1 MYNIDILTPRGACM
15 KIEDYHSKISLFY
28 ETNPHLTHDELAV
41 VLTADLMYKDLPNDL
56 PEFRKRYAHLDP
68 SVLEGAHEGITFL
81 RIAEEKKPARV
92 LKDRLNAYLN
102 VKFHDITN
110 IKNYEDNAVLFQ
122 ERSAIASEVIEEI
135 LARADF
141 PKEIAA
147 VLREKEEVRS
157 CYDFYQMLQ
166 LFKSARGDRLRYE
179 ILRKIGLI
187 VLSARIDR
195 TVEMEDLEERKK
207 EVWKAFDRGLRRT
220 KKGKMEYYLWLN
232 AKHKVEFSADEKR
245 ARSTYDKELV
255 IRRRQAR
262 KIYPLQRFVC
272 HPFTTFSGN
281 QILHMEIRN
290 KFGSQG
296 RLSYTSYVEKMAR
309 KNLGFPNQV
318 HDTIGVKIVVEKED
332 QIPNIIRD
340 LESFLGGS
348 STRKMEKNSYHR
360 FGRRRL
366 SDYSS
371 PEYFVWKAIYDI
383 TLPHP
388 SISQIT
394 KMLKLTRG
402 NRVAQKELKNRLE
415 YFVNHPS
422 DFVIEVQLQD
432 IKSYF
437 LSIAKGSS
445 TAHASLKMNQIRS
458 NSFYKFFPSEIYE
471 QDVNQLKLRVLGQS
485 QEC

>member
-1 MYNIDILTPRGACM
+1 M
-15 KIEDYHSKISLFY
+15 KIEDYQAKISLFY

-41 VLTADLMYKDLPNDL
+41 VLTADLMYQDLPDDL

-81 RIAEEKKPARV
+81 RIAEEKKPARF
-92 LKDRLNAYLN
+92 LKGCLNAYLN

-110 IKNYEDNAVLFQ
+110 VKNYEDNAVLFR
-122 ERSAIASEVIEEI
+122 ERSAIASEVIEEV
-135 LARADF
+135 LVRADF
-141 PKEIAA
+141 PEAIAA

-157 CYDFYQMLQ
+157 CYDFYEMLR
-166 LFKSARGDRLRYE
+166 LFKSARGDRIRYE

-195 TVEMEDLEERKK
+195 TVEMEDLEERRK

-220 KKGKMEYYLWLN
+220 KKGRKEYYLWLN
-232 AKHKVEFSADEKR
+232 AKHKVEFSTDEKR
-245 ARSTYDKELV
+245 ARSTYDRELV
-255 IRRRQAR
+255 MRRRHAC

-290 KFGSQG
+290 KFESHG
-296 RLSYTSYVEKMAR
+296 RLSYTSYMEKMVR
-309 KNLGFPNQV
+309 KILQFPNQV
-318 HDTIGVKIVVEKED
+318 HDTIGVKIVVEQES
-332 QIPNIIRD
+332 QIPDIIRD

-366 SDYSS
+366 SEYSS

-388 SISQIT
+388 SISQIK

-402 NRVAQKELKNRLE
+402 NHVAQKELKTRLE
-415 YFVNHPS
+415 YFISHPS

-432 IKSYF
+432 IKSYL
-437 LSIAKGSS
+437 LSIAEGSS
-445 TAHASLKMNQIRS
+445 TAHGWLKMNQIRS
-458 NSFYKFFPSEIYE
+458 NSFYKFFPREIYAH
-471 QDVNQLKLRVLGQS
+471 DVNQLKLRVLSQS
-485 QEC
+485 PQS

>member
-1 MYNIDILTPRGACM
+1 M

-41 VLTADLMYKDLPNDL
+41 VLTADLMYKDLPDDL
-56 PEFRKRYAHLDP
+56 RDFRKKYAHLDP

-81 RIAEEKKPARV
+81 RIAEATKPPRV

-110 IKNYEDNAVLFQ
+110 IKNYEDNTVLFRK
-122 ERSAIASEVIEEI
+122 RSEIASRVIEEI

-147 VLREKEEVRS
+147 VLHEKEAVRT
-157 CYDFYQMLQ
+157 CYDFYEMLQ
-166 LFKSARGDRLRYE
+166 LFKAARGDRLRYE

-195 TVEMEDLEERKK
+195 TVEMGDLEKRKK
-207 EVWKAFDRGLRRT
+207 EVWKVFHRGLRHT
-220 KKGKMEYYLWLN
+220 KKGKKEYFLWLN
-232 AKHKVEFSADEKR
+232 AKHKVEFTTDEKR
-245 ARSTYDKELV
+245 ARSTYNKELA
-255 IRRRQAR
+255 IRRRQAC
-262 KIYPLQRFVC
+262 KIYPLQRFLC

-290 KFGSQG
+290 KFGSRG
-296 RLSYTSYVEKMAR
+296 RLSYASYVEKMVR
-309 KNLGFPNQV
+309 KILEFPNQV

-332 QIPNIIRD
+332 QIPGIIRD

-388 SISQIT
+388 SISQIK

-402 NRVAQKELKNRLE
+402 NRVAQKELRNRLE
-415 YFVNHPS
+415 YFVDHPS

-432 IKSYF
+432 IKSYL

-445 TAHASLKMNQIRS
+445 TAHACLKMNQIRS
-458 NSFYKFFPSEIYE
+458 NSFYKFFPKEIYE
-471 QDVNQLKLRVLGQS
+471 RDVTQLKLGLLGQGS
-485 QEC
+485 KR

>member
-1 MYNIDILTPRGACM
+1 M
-15 KIEDYHSKISLFY
+15 KIEDYHAKISIFY

-41 VLTADLMYKDLPNDL
+41 LLTADLMYKDLPDDL

-68 SVLEGAHEGITFL
+68 SVLEGTHEGITFL
-81 RIAEEKKPARV
+81 RIAEDKKPARV

-110 IKNYEDNAVLFQ
+110 IKDYKDNAMLFR

-135 LARADF
+135 LLRADF

-157 CYDFYQMLQ
+157 CYDFYEMLQ
-166 LFKSARGDRLRYE
+166 LFKSSRGNRLRYE

-220 KKGKMEYYLWLN
+220 KKGKTEYFLWLN
-232 AKHKVEFSADEKR
+232 AKHEVAFSTDEKR
-245 ARSTYDKELV
+245 ARRAYDKELAV
-255 IRRRQAR
+255 RKEQAC

-272 HPFTTFSGN
+272 HHFTTFSEN

-332 QIPNIIRD
+332 QIPSIIRD

-371 PEYFVWKAIYDI
+371 PDYFVWKAIYDI

-388 SISQIT
+388 SISQIR
-394 KMLKLTRG
+394 KVLKLTRG
-402 NRVAQKELKNRLE
+402 NRDAQIELKTRLE

-432 IKSYF
+432 IKSYL

-445 TAHASLKMNQIRS
+445 TAHGWLKMNQIRS

-471 QDVNQLKLRVLGQS
+471 RDVTLLKLRLLAQS
-485 QEC
+485 PKR

>member
-1 MYNIDILTPRGACM
+1 M

-41 VLTADLMYKDLPNDL
+41 VLTADLMYKDLPDDL
-56 PEFRKRYAHLDP
+56 RDFRKKYAHLDP
-68 SVLEGAHEGITFL
+68 SVLERPHEGITFL
-81 RIAEEKKPARV
+81 RIAEATKPPGV

-110 IKNYEDNAVLFQ
+110 IKNYEDNTVLFRK
-122 ERSAIASEVIEEI
+122 RSEIASRVIEEI
-135 LARADF
+135 LVRADF
-141 PKEIAA
+141 PKEIEA
-147 VLREKEEVRS
+147 VLREKQEVRT
-157 CYDFYQMLQ
+157 CYDFYEMLQ
-166 LFKSARGDRLRYE
+166 LFKGARGDRLRYE

-195 TVEMEDLEERKK
+195 TVEMGELEKRKK
-207 EVWKAFDRGLRRT
+207 EVWKVFHRGLRHT
-220 KKGKMEYYLWLN
+220 KKGKKEYFLWLN
-232 AKHKVEFSADEKR
+232 AKHKVEFTTDEKR
-245 ARSTYDKELV
+245 ARSTYNKELA
-255 IRRRQAR
+255 IRRRQAC

-290 KFGSQG
+290 KFGSRA
-296 RLSYTSYVEKMAR
+296 RLSYASYVEKMVR
-309 KNLGFPNQV
+309 KILEFPNQV

-332 QIPNIIRD
+332 QIPGIIRD

-388 SISQIT
+388 SISQIK

-402 NRVAQKELKNRLE
+402 NGVAQKELRNRLK
-415 YFVNHPS
+415 YFVDHPS

-432 IKSYF
+432 IKSYL

-445 TAHASLKMNQIRS
+445 TAHACLKMNQIRS
-458 NSFYKFFPSEIYE
+458 NSFYKFFPKEIYE
-471 QDVNQLKLRVLGQS
+471 RDVTQLKLGLLGQGS
-485 QEC
+485 IR